1 MSSCGSTYSHLPIPV
16 PAHLPLVGI
25 RDAEFVSN
33 QTVEATSA
41 FRMLTDRG
49 CRFSTFHTMSTM
61 SLEAARDLSFKDL
74 LFVLNDKLNKP
85 NLEWARGLS
94 IQDFLHVFNEKLDF
108 EWARIRD
115 IPACGPVPGP
125 AVSLESEVSTHRP
138 VLTPAD
144 VAVSDPGGLPRLT
157 VLKPLHTTF

>member
-74 LFVLNDKLNKP
+74 LLVLNDKLNKP

-138 VLTPAD
+138 VLTPTD
-144 VAVSDPGGLPRLT
+144 VTVFDLGGLPRLT
-157 VLKPLHTTF
+157 VLKLLHTTF